1 MKKKKKR
8 RHKLMYRTIENG
20 NIIEKLVGQTVKI
33 IGWVAKKRDL
43 GGLTFVDLRDR
54 SGIVQVLINEG
65 VARPDIRNEYIIQ
78 IEGVVT
84 LKEVPNKNLKTGKV
98 EVVAS
103 KVTLINKAKNPPL
116 IIADETDALEDVRLK
131 YRYLDL
137 RRKVLQDKLIA
148 RAKITKV
155 TREFLDNEGFIEI
168 ETPILTKSTPGG
180 ARDYLIPSRLNPGTF
195 YALAQSPQIYKQLLM
210 IGGLEKY
217 YQIARCFRDEDLRS
231 DRQPDFTQIDIE
243 TSFFTYEEVLDL
255 NERLLQKIFKEVKGY
270 DLKLPLPRLTYHE
283 AVENYGSDKP
293 DLRFDLK
300 IRDLSKVLSNEEYFK
315 AKEDVRGLIINDPTN
330 ILSRKTLDELNLIVK
345 QHGLNFLGVLKYDGT
360 AFSGSLA
367 KNITSSH
374 TEVAEALGLAA
385 NDVVL
390 LGFDAPL
397 ARILSAL
404 GAVRKELGVRFN
416 LIDENAYS
424 CLWVDSFPLFSYDPE
439 TRRFA
444 SEHHPFTQPK
454 EEDIAKLTTAPE
466 EVLSYAYDIVINGYE
481 AGGGSMRIYD
491 QDLQNR
497 IFEILGLSEKE
508 IEYLF
513 GFFIEALKYGTPP
526 HGGIAFG
533 LDRLTMILTGTDDI
547 RDVIAFPKNLKGASL
562 MSGEPSKV
570 SNLQLDELYIKINT
584 GKDGG
589 EE

>member
-1 MKKKKKR
+1 
-8 RHKLMYRTIENG
+8 MYRTIENG
-20 NIIEKLVGQTVKI
+20 NINEKLVGQTVKI

-255 NERLLQKIFKEVKGY
+255 NERLLHKIFKEVKGY

-584 GKDGG
+584 GKDG
-589 EE
+589 EEE

>member
-1 MKKKKKR
+1 
-8 RHKLMYRTIENG
+8 MYRTIENG
-20 NIIEKLVGQTVKI
+20 NINEKLVGQTVKI
-33 IGWVAKKRDL
+33 IGLVAKKRDL

-562 MSGEPSKV
+562 MTGEPSKV

-584 GKDGG
+584 GKDG
-589 EE
+589 EEE

>member
-1 MKKKKKR
+1 
-8 RHKLMYRTIENG
+8 MYRTIENG
-20 NIIEKLVGQTVKI
+20 NINEKLVGQKVKI

-374 TEVAEALGLAA
+374 AEVAEALGLAA

-454 EEDIAKLTTAPE
+454 EGDIAKLTTAPE

>member
-1 MKKKKKR
+1 
-8 RHKLMYRTIENG
+8 MYRTIENG
-20 NIIEKLVGQTVKI
+20 NINEKLVGQTVKI

-454 EEDIAKLTTAPE
+454 EEDIAKLATAPE

-562 MSGEPSKV
+562 MTGEPSKV

-584 GKDGG
+584 GKDG
-589 EE
+589 EEE

>member
-1 MKKKKKR
+1 
-8 RHKLMYRTIENG
+8 MYRTIENG
-20 NIIEKLVGQTVKI
+20 NINEKLVGQTVKI

-584 GKDGG
+584 GKDG
-589 EE
+589 EEE

>member
-1 MKKKKKR
+1 
-8 RHKLMYRTIENG
+8 MYRTIENG
-20 NIIEKLVGQTVKI
+20 NINEKLVGQTVKI

-345 QHGLNFLGVLKYDGT
+345 QHGLYFLGVLKYDGT

-374 TEVAEALGLAA
+374 AEVAEALGLAA

>member
-1 MKKKKKR
+1 
-8 RHKLMYRTIENG
+8 MYRTIENG
-20 NIIEKLVGQTVKI
+20 NINEKLVGQKVKI

-454 EEDIAKLTTAPE
+454 EGDIAKLTTAPE

>member
-1 MKKKKKR
+1 
-8 RHKLMYRTIENG
+8 MYRTIENG
-20 NIIEKLVGQTVKI
+20 NINEKLVGQKVKI

-374 TEVAEALGLAA
+374 AEVAEALGLAA

-584 GKDGG
+584 GKDG
-589 EE
+589 EEE

>member
-1 MKKKKKR
+1 
-8 RHKLMYRTIENG
+8 MYRTIENG
-20 NIIEKLVGQTVKI
+20 NINEKLVGQTVKI

-300 IRDLSKVLSNEEYFK
+300 IRDLNKVLSNEEYFK

-454 EEDIAKLTTAPE
+454 EEDIAKLATAPE

-562 MSGEPSKV
+562 MSGEPSKI

>member
-20 NIIEKLVGQTVKI
+20 NINEKLVGQTVKI

-454 EEDIAKLTTAPE
+454 EEDIAKLATAPE

-562 MSGEPSKV
+562 MTGEPSKV

-584 GKDGG
+584 GKDG
-589 EE
+589 EEE

>member
-1 MKKKKKR
+1 
-8 RHKLMYRTIENG
+8 MYRTIENG
-20 NIIEKLVGQTVKI
+20 NINEKLVGQTVKI

-570 SNLQLDELYIKINT
+570 SNLQLDELYIKIIT

>member
-1 MKKKKKR
+1 
-8 RHKLMYRTIENG
+8 MYRTIENG
-20 NIIEKLVGQTVKI
+20 NINEKLVGQTVKI

-374 TEVAEALGLAA
+374 AEVAEALGLAA

-454 EEDIAKLTTAPE
+454 EGDIAKLTTAPE

>member
-1 MKKKKKR
+1 
-8 RHKLMYRTIENG
+8 MYRTIENG
-20 NIIEKLVGQTVKI
+20 NINEKLVGQTVKI

-397 ARILSAL
+397 ALILSAL

>member
-1 MKKKKKR
+1 
-8 RHKLMYRTIENG
+8 MYRTIENG
-20 NIIEKLVGQTVKI
+20 NINEKLVGQKVKI

-454 EEDIAKLTTAPE
+454 EEDIAKLATAPE

>member
-1 MKKKKKR
+1 
-8 RHKLMYRTIENG
+8 MYRTIENG
-20 NIIEKLVGQTVKI
+20 NINEKLVGQTVKI

-374 TEVAEALGLAA
+374 AEVAEALGLAA

-454 EEDIAKLTTAPE
+454 EEDIAKLATAPE

-584 GKDGG
+584 RKDGG

>member
-1 MKKKKKR
+1 
-8 RHKLMYRTIENG
+8 MYRTIENG
-20 NIIEKLVGQTVKI
+20 NINEKLVGQTVKI

-374 TEVAEALGLAA
+374 AEVAEALGLAA

>member
-1 MKKKKKR
+1 
-8 RHKLMYRTIENG
+8 MYRTIENG
-20 NIIEKLVGQTVKI
+20 NINEKLVGQKVKI

-283 AVENYGSDKP
+283 AVEYYGSDKP

>member
-20 NIIEKLVGQTVKI
+20 NINEKLVGQTVKI

-345 QHGLNFLGVLKYDGT
+345 QHGVNFLGVLKYDGT

-374 TEVAEALGLAA
+374 TEVAEALGLAT

>member
-20 NIIEKLVGQTVKI
+20 NINEKLVGQTVKI

-345 QHGLNFLGVLKYDGT
+345 QHGVNFLGVLKYDGT

>member
-1 MKKKKKR
+1 
-8 RHKLMYRTIENG
+8 MYRTIENG
-20 NIIEKLVGQTVKI
+20 NINEKLVGQTVKI

-345 QHGLNFLGVLKYDGT
+345 QHGVNFLGVLKYDGT

-584 GKDGG
+584 GKDG
-589 EE
+589 EEE

>member
-1 MKKKKKR
+1 
-8 RHKLMYRTIENG
+8 MYRTIENG
-20 NIIEKLVGQTVKI
+20 NINEKLVGQKVKI

-345 QHGLNFLGVLKYDGT
+345 QHGLNFLGVLKFDGT

>member
-1 MKKKKKR
+1 
-8 RHKLMYRTIENG
+8 MYRTIENG
-20 NIIEKLVGQTVKI
+20 NINEKLVGQKVKI

-374 TEVAEALGLAA
+374 AEVAEALGLAA

-454 EEDIAKLTTAPE
+454 EEDIAKLATAPE

>member
-1 MKKKKKR
+1 
-8 RHKLMYRTIENG
+8 MYRTIENG
-20 NIIEKLVGQTVKI
+20 NINEKLVGQTVKI

-454 EEDIAKLTTAPE
+454 EEDIAKLATAPE

-584 GKDGG
+584 GKDG
-589 EE
+589 EEE

>member
-20 NIIEKLVGQTVKI
+20 NINEKLVGQKVKI

-231 DRQPDFTQIDIE
+231 DR
-243 TSFFTYEEVLDL
+243 
-255 NERLLQKIFKEVKGY
+255 
-270 DLKLPLPRLTYHE
+270 
-283 AVENYGSDKP
+283 
-293 DLRFDLK
+293 
-300 IRDLSKVLSNEEYFK
+300 
-315 AKEDVRGLIINDPTN
+315 PT
-330 ILSRKTLDELNLIVK
+330 
-345 QHGLNFLGVLKYDGT
+345 
-360 AFSGSLA
+360 
-367 KNITSSH
+367 
-374 TEVAEALGLAA
+374 
-385 NDVVL
+385 
-390 LGFDAPL
+390 
-397 ARILSAL
+397 
-404 GAVRKELGVRFN
+404 
-416 LIDENAYS
+416 
-424 CLWVDSFPLFSYDPE
+424 
-439 TRRFA
+439 
-444 SEHHPFTQPK
+444 
-454 EEDIAKLTTAPE
+454 
-466 EVLSYAYDIVINGYE
+466 
-481 AGGGSMRIYD
+481 
-491 QDLQNR
+491 
-497 IFEILGLSEKE
+497 
-508 IEYLF
+508 
-513 GFFIEALKYGTPP
+513 
-526 HGGIAFG
+526 
-533 LDRLTMILTGTDDI
+533 
-547 RDVIAFPKNLKGASL
+547 
-562 MSGEPSKV
+562 
-570 SNLQLDELYIKINT
+570 
-584 GKDGG
+584 
-589 EE
+589 

>member
-1 MKKKKKR
+1 
-8 RHKLMYRTIENG
+8 MYRTIENG
-20 NIIEKLVGQTVKI
+20 NINEKLVGQTVKI

-300 IRDLSKVLSNEEYFK
+300 IRDLNKVLSNEEYFK

-397 ARILSAL
+397 GRILSAL

-454 EEDIAKLTTAPE
+454 EEDIAKLATAPE

>member
-1 MKKKKKR
+1 
-8 RHKLMYRTIENG
+8 MYRTIENG
-20 NIIEKLVGQTVKI
+20 NINEKLVGQKVKI

-397 ARILSAL
+397 ALILSAL

-584 GKDGG
+584 GKDG
-589 EE
+589 EEE